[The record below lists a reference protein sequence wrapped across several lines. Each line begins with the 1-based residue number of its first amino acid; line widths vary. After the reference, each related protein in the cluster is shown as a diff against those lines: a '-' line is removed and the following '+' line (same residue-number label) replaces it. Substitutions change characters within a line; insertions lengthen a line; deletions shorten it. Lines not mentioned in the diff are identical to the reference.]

1 MLANFFGSDRLM
13 SEYAVSFSYRQSAAY
28 DAGLRRRVSRSFDV
42 RPLPLKDV
50 AAFNAATQKLPAW
63 CGGLLRMAAR
73 LVLLRYWFA
82 LWNTL
87 LLYRAIGRP
96 DLLHINNGNYPGA
109 YSCMSAVFAAR
120 LRGVRRIVY
129 VVNNIAIPYDSMRRR
144 LDYPFDRVVARSVS
158 LFITASRHASAA
170 LQTVLR
176 LPPGKVANIHNGI
189 APRALGASREE
200 TLRRLGIGTTR
211 LLIGVVAVLEERKGH
226 QVLLEALAQMKMHSG
241 GAGLP
246 LIIIE
251 GTGSCENALKDYV
264 AARDLGNDVVFT
276 GSDPDIF
283 NFMNAMDAIALPSI
297 AQEDFPNVVIEA
309 MSLGKP
315 VIATRVAGIPEQ
327 IEDMT
332 SGLLVEPRDSR
343 GLADAMHK
351 LADPALRARLG
362 GNAQQ
367 RYAASFTAE
376 AAVAGYQSIYQKLL
390 QT

>member
-1 MLANFFGSDRLM
+1 
-13 SEYAVSFSYRQSAAY
+13 
-28 DAGLRRRVSRSFDV
+28 
-42 RPLPLKDV
+42 
-50 AAFNAATQKLPAW
+50 
-63 CGGLLRMAAR
+63 MA
-73 LVLLRYWFA
+73 
-82 LWNTL
+82 
-87 LLYRAIGRP
+87 
-96 DLLHINNGNYPGA
+96 
-109 YSCMSAVFAAR
+109 
-120 LRGVRRIVY
+120 
-129 VVNNIAIPYDSMRRR
+129 
-144 LDYPFDRVVARSVS
+144 
-158 LFITASRHASAA
+158 
-170 LQTVLR
+170 
-176 LPPGKVANIHNGI
+176 
-189 APRALGASREE
+189 
-200 TLRRLGIGTTR
+200 
-211 LLIGVVAVLEERKGH
+211 VVAVLEERKGH